1 MQVEN
6 FVVILILSI
15 IIPVLY
21 IRLVSGFV
29 SSIVD
34 RLINAN
40 FELTIPKVYNLFI
53 GYGVGALLFSYIFHQ
68 FFKYQ
73 LISIDEIANSNL
85 IMPFLALSFCY
96 IARVITRR
104 NGRFSGRIY
113 IGGVTAFASLIF
125 LINTAIGLK
134 SLKETPEGLFNKIY
148 IVLNTINTNLIERII
163 TALVFIREWI
173 PTLVLGS
180 LSMAIFGEFV
190 VTNFLKPNIRSL
202 PSVLEKFPSDFLVIT
217 GNNEIE
223 TKMKEMTSKKDVF
236 SVKCITNT
244 YRAFDIIHSNLETQ
258 WRILSKKGIRPDYR
272 IIGSSEQEINQHLMK
287 NNFLNLGKFFQIIYK
302 KILPGYYNNYLK
314 NNSEEINHRI
324 LKLKEMSDDGK
335 IQYIEKSFGRFR
347 MLLINDDE
355 LMFTVLGGNN
365 EKIGLYTKEKYII
378 QFSKNLF
385 ENVWVN
391 HNTPNK
397 QNIKEFN

>member
-6 FVVILILSI
+6 FLILSI
-15 IIPVLY
+15 FSIIIPILY

-29 SSIVD
+29 SSIID

-40 FELTIPKVYNLFI
+40 FELKVIKVYNLFI

-68 FFKYQ
+68 FFKFKV
-73 LISIDEIANSNL
+73 ISIDEITNSNL

-113 IGGVTAFASLIF
+113 VGGVTAFASLIF

-134 SLKETPEGLFNKIY
+134 SLRETPEGLINQMY
-148 IVLNTINTNLIERII
+148 VLFTTIDANLIERIK
-163 TALVFIREWI
+163 TSLLFIRDWI

-180 LSMAIFGEFV
+180 LTMAFFGEYV
-190 VTNFLKPNIRSL
+190 VIKFMKPNIRSL
-202 PSVLEKFPSDFLVIT
+202 PSVLEKFPSDFSVIT

-223 TKMKEMTSKKDVF
+223 TRMKEMTSQKDIL

-258 WRILSKKGIRPDYR
+258 WRVLSKKGIKPDYR
-272 IIGSSEQEINQHLMK
+272 IIGSSEQEIDQHLIK
-287 NNFLNLGKFFQIIYK
+287 NNLMNFGKIFENIYK
-302 KILPGYYNNYLK
+302 KLFPLSYNKYIQ
-314 NNSEEINHRI
+314 NNESEISNRMI
-324 LKLKEMSDDGK
+324 KLKEMSDEGK
-335 IQYIEKSFGRFR
+335 IQYIENTFGRFR
-347 MLLINDDE
+347 MLLINDE
-355 LMFTVLGGNN
+355 EIMFTVLGGNN

-378 QFSKNLF
+378 EFCKNFF
-385 ENVWVN
+385 ENAWEN
-391 HNTPNK
+391 NEK
-397 QNIKEFN
+397 SSAIKTEGN